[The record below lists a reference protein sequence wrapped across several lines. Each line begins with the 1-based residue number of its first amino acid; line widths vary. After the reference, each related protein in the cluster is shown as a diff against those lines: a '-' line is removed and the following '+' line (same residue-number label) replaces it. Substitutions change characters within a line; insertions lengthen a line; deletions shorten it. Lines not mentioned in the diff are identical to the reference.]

1 LTGNK
6 EEKKMF
12 TNETK
17 QILKTF
23 GAIATMYA
31 VILGIAYMFMG

>member
-1 LTGNK
+1 LIGNK
-6 EEKKMF
+6 GEKKML
-12 TNETK
+12 TDETK